1 MSIIHQTYDLI
12 ENNNVLLALSNRDL
26 LNRRIVELL
35 NIDKLTESEVEELRE
50 AIIIGNA
57 IYNNSDDDMCI
68 IEDGIW
74 DMMVEKYRRY
84 TPDDSYPVGYR
95 HLDIPKTQNDLL
107 RQKIETKRLFSK
119 VSDEDRER
127 LNSMIYREEI
137 FDPNYY
143 LGADAIVR
151 RDVME
156 KERITKR
163 LTNIS
168 HSHPDL
174 VGTFDKCK
182 FVLNTQAEAAGVL
195 DDPRTRIMERDFF
208 QPLIQRGLID
218 MNKELTMIATIKYDG
233 VSVEADVGDYVI
245 SARTRGDAIEDKAS
259 DITPILGGYRFPKMN
274 NPWLNENPIGMKFE
288 AIINNF
294 NLAKFNEERGKD
306 YVNCRTAMTGIIGSS
321 DGYKYRDLITL
332 VPISTDMKDDNGNP
346 HDRLVE
352 IEFLNKYYT
361 RDELLRY
368 TVLRGTYTN
377 LLFQIKK
384 FVEEAEFARQFI
396 PFMYDG
402 VVFEFYDHDLREE
415 LGRDNAMDRYKCAIK
430 FNPMTKTTIF
440 RGYYFTIGQDGSI
453 TPMICYDPV
462 EFFGTIHPNSSG
474 HSYKRFKDLDL
485 HVGDIINVTYRN
497 DVITYVTKPDNEHNH
512 LNASKPYTELDSF
525 PTHCPACGSEI
536 RISESGKSAYC
547 PNLDCPER
555 SAQRMA
561 STLAKLGIVNFG
573 LETVKTVGATHID
586 QYFENAALEI
596 IDEEDADHDI
606 FKDLGPNNRIELGRQ
621 LREILNSPIYDYKLY
636 GALGFNN
643 IGEKTFK
650 LLFQHVKSDEFMP
663 LLAEGKITADNF
675 PKIKGI
681 GETTIKTLIEEAP
694 YFSSDIFGF
703 YVWFNPRPTVTYGME
718 STGKQIRFTGF
729 RNREL
734 EEQLNSMGHDC
745 DGNAGVTT
753 KTDILLI
760 PHEGYTQ
767 GSKVAKAMKYGV
779 QIISLQNFID
789 NMDQYL

>member
-1 MSIIHQTYDLI
+1 MSIIHQIYRGVNAGNLS
-12 ENNNVLLALSNRDL
+12 LAFDYREH
-26 LNRRIVELL
+26 LNSRILELL
-35 NIDKLTESEVEELRE
+35 NIENLNEDEVEELKE

-57 IYNNSDDDMCI
+57 TFENSDAFLTP
-68 IEDGIW
+68 IENGIW

-84 TPDDSYPVGYR
+84 TPDDSYPVGF
-95 HLDIPKTQNDLL
+95 HSTEIVESPNELL
-107 RQKIETKRLFSK
+107 KKRTETKRLFSRI
-119 VSDEDRER
+119 SDKDREK
-127 LNSMIYREEI
+127 LDSMIFKEEI

-151 RDVME
+151 RDIMDKGKVS
-156 KERITKR
+156 KR
-163 LTNIS
+163 LTNIA

-182 FVLNTQAEAAGVL
+182 FVLNAQAEAAGVL
-195 DDPRTRIMERDFF
+195 DDPRTRVMERDFF

-218 MNKELTMIATIKYDG
+218 MNRELTIIATIKYDG
-233 VSVEADVGDYVI
+233 ISVEADVGDYVI
-245 SARTRGDAIEDKAS
+245 SARTRGDAVEDKAS

-294 NLAKFNEERGKD
+294 NLVKFNEERGKD

-332 VPISTDMKDDNGNP
+332 VPISTDMKDEDGKP
-346 HDRLVE
+346 LDRLVE
-352 IEFLNKYYT
+352 IEFLNQFYT
-361 RDELLRY
+361 REELLRY
-368 TVLRGTYTN
+368 TVLHGTYTN

-402 VVFEFYDHDLREE
+402 VVFEFYDQDLREI

-440 RGYYFTIGQDGSI
+440 RGYYYTIGQDGTV

-462 EFFGTIHPNSSG
+462 EFFGTTHPNSSG
-474 HSYKRFKDLDL
+474 HSYQRFKDLDL
-485 HVGDIINVTYRN
+485 HVGDVIDVTYIN

-512 LNASKPYTELDSF
+512 LNANNPYTELDSF
-525 PTHCPACGSEI
+525 PTHCPVCGSEI
-536 RISESGKSAYC
+536 QISESGKSAYC
-547 PNLDCPER
+547 PNLNCPER

-573 LETVKTVGATHID
+573 LETVKTIGYYHID
-586 QYFENAALEI
+586 NYFENICAGWSGTDL
-596 IDEEDADHDI
+596 DL
-606 FKDLGPNNRIELGRQ
+606 FKKIGPNNSLDLAMQ
-621 LREILNSPIYDYKLY
+621 LEKLLSSEIYDYKLY
-636 GALGFNN
+636 GALGFNG
-643 IGEKTFK
+643 IAEKTFK
-650 LLFQHVKSDEFMP
+650 LLFQHVRSDDFMP
-663 LLAEGKITADNF
+663 KLAKGEITPEDF

-681 GETTIKTLIEEAP
+681 GESTIKTLIEEAP
-694 YFSSDIFGF
+694 YFDGDILGF
-703 YVWFNPRPTVTYGME
+703 YVWFHKRPIVTYGME

-734 EEQLNSMGHDC
+734 EEQLNTMGHDC

-753 KTDILLI
+753 KTDILLV
-760 PHEGYTQ
+760 PHSGYTQ

-779 QIISLQNFID
+779 LILPVQDFIN

>member
-1 MSIIHQTYDLI
+1 MSIIHQIYRGVNAGNLS
-12 ENNNVLLALSNRDL
+12 LAFDYREH
-26 LNRRIVELL
+26 LNSRILELL
-35 NIDKLTESEVEELRE
+35 NIENLNEDEVEELKE

-57 IYNNSDDDMCI
+57 TFENSDAFLTP
-68 IEDGIW
+68 IENGIW

-84 TPDDSYPVGYR
+84 TPDDSYPVGF
-95 HLDIPKTQNDLL
+95 HSTEIVESPNELL
-107 RQKIETKRLFSK
+107 KKRTETKRLFSK
-119 VSDEDRER
+119 ISDEDREK
-127 LNSMIYREEI
+127 LDSMIFKEEI
-137 FDPNYY
+137 FNPNYY

-151 RDVME
+151 RDTMDKGKVS
-156 KERITKR
+156 KR
-163 LTNIS
+163 LTNIA

-182 FVLNTQAEAAGVL
+182 FVLNAQAEDAGVL
-195 DDPRTRIMERDFF
+195 NDPRTRVMERDFF

-218 MNKELTMIATIKYDG
+218 MNGELTMIATIKYDG
-233 VSVEADVGDYVI
+233 ISVEADVGDYVI
-245 SARTRGDAIEDKAS
+245 SARTRGDAVEDKAS

-332 VPISTDMKDDNGNP
+332 VPISTDMKDEDGKP
-346 HDRLVE
+346 LDRLVE
-352 IEFLNKYYT
+352 IEFLNQYYT
-361 RDELLRY
+361 REELLRY
-368 TVLRGTYTN
+368 TVLHGTYTN

-402 VVFEFYDHDLREE
+402 VVFEFYDQDLRET
-415 LGRDNAMDRYKCAIK
+415 LGRDSAMDRYKCAIK

-440 RGYYFTIGQDGSI
+440 RGYYYTIGQDGTI

-462 EFFGTIHPNSSG
+462 EFFGTTHPNSSG
-474 HSYKRFKDLDL
+474 HSYQRFKDLDL
-485 HVGDIINVTYRN
+485 HVGDVIDVTYIN

-512 LNASKPYTELDSF
+512 LNANNPYTELDSF
-525 PTHCPACGSEI
+525 PTHCPVCGSEI
-536 RISESGKSAYC
+536 QISESGKSAYC
-547 PNLDCPER
+547 PNLNCPER

-573 LETVKTVGATHID
+573 LETVKTLGYTHLHQFLSAT
-586 QYFENAALEI
+586 
-596 IDEEDADHDI
+596 EED
-606 FKDLGPNNRIELGRQ
+606 FSVLGENNKKELRKQLDLIMKNPM
-621 LREILNSPIYDYKLY
+621 YDYKFM
-636 GALGFNN
+636 GSLGFNN
-643 IGEKTFK
+643 IGDKTWK
-650 LLFQHVKSDEFMP
+650 LIFQCISLD
-663 LLAEGKITADNF
+663 LLIRGIEDGTITEDTF
-675 PKIKGI
+675 PRPKGI
-681 GETTIKTLIEEAP
+681 GTSTIKTILNEWDYFYRDILEYSVMNIVSSLGIEL
-694 YFSSDIFGF
+694 
-703 YVWFNPRPTVTYGME
+703 
-718 STGKQIRFTGF
+718 GKQIRFTGF

-734 EEQLNSMGHDC
+734 EEQLNTMGHDC

-753 KTDILLI
+753 KTDILLV
-760 PHEGYTQ
+760 PHSGYTQ

-779 QIISLQNFID
+779 LILPVQDFIN

>member
-1 MSIIHQTYDLI
+1 MSIIHQIYHGVNAGNLS
-12 ENNNVLLALSNRDL
+12 LAFDYREH
-26 LNRRIVELL
+26 LNSRILELL
-35 NIDKLTESEVEELRE
+35 NIENLNEDEVEELKE

-57 IYNNSDDDMCI
+57 TFENSDAFLTP
-68 IEDGIW
+68 IENGIW

-84 TPDDSYPVGYR
+84 TPDDSYPVGF
-95 HLDIPKTQNDLL
+95 HSTEIVESPNELL
-107 RQKIETKRLFSK
+107 KKRTETKRLFSRI
-119 VSDEDRER
+119 SDKDREK
-127 LNSMIYREEI
+127 LDSMIFKEEI

-151 RDVME
+151 RDIMDKGRVS
-156 KERITKR
+156 KR
-163 LTNIS
+163 LTNIA

-182 FVLNTQAEAAGVL
+182 FVLNAQAEAAGVL
-195 DDPRTRIMERDFF
+195 NDPRTRVMERDFF

-218 MNKELTMIATIKYDG
+218 MNRELTMIATIKYDG
-233 VSVEADVGDYVI
+233 ISVEADVGDYVI
-245 SARTRGDAIEDKAS
+245 SARTRGDAVEDKAS

-332 VPISTDMKDDNGNP
+332 VPISTDMKDEDGKP
-346 HDRLVE
+346 LDRLVE
-352 IEFLNKYYT
+352 IEFLNQFYT
-361 RDELLRY
+361 REELLRY
-368 TVLRGTYTN
+368 SVLHGTYTN

-402 VVFEFYDHDLREE
+402 VVFEFYDQDLREI

-430 FNPMTKTTIF
+430 FNPMIKTTIF
-440 RGYYFTIGQDGSI
+440 RGYYYTIGQDGTV

-462 EFFGTIHPNSSG
+462 EFFGTTHPNSSG
-474 HSYKRFKDLDL
+474 HSYQRFKDLDL
-485 HVGDIINVTYRN
+485 HVGDVIDVTYIN

-512 LNASKPYTELDSF
+512 LNANNPYTELDSF
-525 PTHCPACGSEI
+525 PTHCPVCGSEI
-536 RISESGKSAYC
+536 QISESGKSAYC
-547 PNLDCPER
+547 PNLNCPER

-573 LETVKTVGATHID
+573 LETVKTLGYDHLYQFLSATED
-586 QYFENAALEI
+586 DFSVLGENNKKELR
-596 IDEEDADHDI
+596 
-606 FKDLGPNNRIELGRQ
+606 KQLDLIMKNPM
-621 LREILNSPIYDYKLY
+621 YDYKFM
-636 GALGFNN
+636 GSLGFNN
-643 IGEKTFK
+643 IGDKTWK
-650 LLFQHVKSDEFMP
+650 LIFQCISLD
-663 LLAEGKITADNF
+663 LLIRGIEDGTITEDTF
-675 PKIKGI
+675 PRPKGI
-681 GETTIKTLIEEAP
+681 GTSTIKTILNEWDYFYRDILEYSVMNIVSSLGIEL
-694 YFSSDIFGF
+694 
-703 YVWFNPRPTVTYGME
+703 
-718 STGKQIRFTGF
+718 GKQIRFTGF

-734 EEQLNSMGHDC
+734 EEQLNTMGHDC

-753 KTDILLI
+753 KTDILLV
-760 PHEGYTQ
+760 PHSGYTQ

-779 QIISLQNFID
+779 LILPVQDFIN